1 MFIKIFIFNIRKYLK
16 YMTIFIYLNK
26 THAIET
32 IEYLILSI
40 SFKNIRNKREMR
52 RNDSSNY
59 KIT

>member
-1 MFIKIFIFNIRKYLK
+1 
-16 YMTIFIYLNK
+16 MTIFIYLNK